1 MSIVAALDKVLFF
14 NASSKYSVLRMKT
27 EDSSVPAEARSPYRY
42 HDHLIRFTAVG
53 IELPQTDTVKIEMD
67 GEWKDGKYGLQ
78 LQVDHW
84 QEIVPPTLEG
94 VRNYLAS
101 GLLKG
106 IGEKTA
112 DAIIEKFGVN
122 ALEILEH
129 QPDRLLEIRGITK
142 ERLAEIKDAY
152 AETSR
157 MRVLMTLLAP
167 FKVTPTTAQK
177 IYQHFGPACA
187 DIVRQS
193 PFNLCQVPG
202 FGFKRI
208 DAIVQK
214 SGGDLRDPKRVHGAL
229 FYALED
235 ARTKDGH
242 LYLEAE
248 ALLKA
253 AMQLLNE
260 RIPLP
265 QMRVPMSQVEQELSA
280 MIRQD
285 EVVSNHGNVYL
296 PKQFLQESETAQKAV
311 ELFLAKPTVVDITQ
325 PLERVKHSLGLNLSK
340 RQSEGVEM
348 VFRHNL
354 SIITGGPGTGK
365 TTVLKTVIE
374 VYRQLYPRQKIVLG
388 APTGKASRRMAEA
401 TGIDEAQTLHS
412 ILGLHGD
419 SESKKDRERKP
430 LEAGLLIVDETS
442 MVDMWLIHQLFS
454 RLRPGTKVLL
464 VGDADQ
470 LESVGAGDVF
480 HELIGSGVVPV
491 TVLDEIFRQAQ
502 DSLIAHNARFINEGK
517 TTLYYGEDFTFHKA
531 ESQEETAG
539 IIRELYQEQ
548 IAAKGI
554 EQVEI
559 LSPFRSEGEAS
570 VNSLNEA
577 IREEINPASPETPEI
592 VYAGKIFRLNDRV
605 MQMRNNYDIK
615 LYDRSGKQVGEGVFN
630 GDIGTI
636 RKISGTNVVIEFD
649 GRYMDCPQVLLDD
662 LELSYAITIHKS
674 MGSEYDTVIIP
685 LLAAHN
691 VLLTRNLLYTA
702 ITRAK
707 RRVLLVGEKRA
718 LYMAIHRSRK
728 GKRNTMLGE
737 RIALYYKAVTR
748 KALRNEEGE
757 GWQRAS

>member
-1 MSIVAALDKVLFF
+1 M
-14 NASSKYSVLRMKT
+14 
-27 EDSSVPAEARSPYRY
+27 
-42 HDHLIRFTAVG
+42 
-53 IELPQTDTVKIEMD
+53 
-67 GEWKDGKYGLQ
+67 
-78 LQVDHW
+78 
-84 QEIVPPTLEG
+84 
-94 VRNYLAS
+94 
-101 GLLKG
+101 
-106 IGEKTA
+106 
-112 DAIIEKFGVN
+112 
-122 ALEILEH
+122 
-129 QPDRLLEIRGITK
+129 
-142 ERLAEIKDAY
+142 
-152 AETSR
+152 
-157 MRVLMTLLAP
+157 
-167 FKVTPTTAQK
+167 
-177 IYQHFGPACA
+177 
-187 DIVRQS
+187 RQS

-242 LYLEAE
+242 LYLEVE

-311 ELFLAKPTVVDITQ
+311 ELFLANPAVVDIAQ

-502 DSLIAHNARFINEGK
+502 DSLIAHNARFINEGIPCSNI
-517 TTLYYGEDFTFHKA
+517 TFLFILYRYLTHHIPYDYPIVHINPNTYQCNNYHCKYRNNNCIFYYFHTSLHFLNTDNCYCNKVLNIVPPPITQHTNDTNKNGIYGIDVLSFILPPA
-531 ESQEETAG
+531 INVPPAI
-539 IIRELYQEQ
+539 IIRN
-548 IAAKGI
+548 IDNNT
-554 EQVEI
+554 VC
-559 LSPFRSEGEAS
+559 
-570 VNSLNEA
+570 
-577 IREEINPASPETPEI
+577 I
-592 VYAGKIFRLNDRV
+592 VIYIPLR
-605 MQMRNNYDIK
+605 
-615 LYDRSGKQVGEGVFN
+615 
-630 GDIGTI
+630 T
-636 RKISGTNVVIEFD
+636 VI
-649 GRYMDCPQVLLDD
+649 
-662 LELSYAITIHKS
+662 YAITIAS
-674 MGSEYDTVIIP
+674 ASPVICVI
-685 LLAAHN
+685 
-691 VLLTRNLLYTA
+691 RA
-702 ITRAK
+702 I
-707 RRVLLVGEKRA
+707 
-718 LYMAIHRSRK
+718 I
-728 GKRNTMLGE
+728 
-737 RIALYYKAVTR
+737 
-748 KALRNEEGE
+748 
-757 GWQRAS
+757 